1 MVVNENL
8 SICVSVVL
16 LSWFKNVGLKFSRS
30 RFSIYYAV
38 GGISISFVDVP
49 RFLSYVELFLHLDSG
64 VPQGVTQ
71 QVTHKVTQH
80 LTGVNYG
87 ENVKLLSS
95 MIQVRRLFKK

>member
-1 MVVNENL
+1 ML
-8 SICVSVVL
+8 ISSVD
-16 LSWFKNVGLKFSRS
+16 
-30 RFSIYYAV
+30 I
-38 GGISISFVDVP
+38 P

-95 MIQVRRLFKK
+95 MIQVRNKKKRSERVFKTKLI

>member
-1 MVVNENL
+1 M
-8 SICVSVVL
+8 
-16 LSWFKNVGLKFSRS
+16 
-30 RFSIYYAV
+30 
-38 GGISISFVDVP
+38 
-49 RFLSYVELFLHLDSG
+49 ELFLHLDSG

-95 MIQVRRLFKK
+95 MIQVRRLFKKEKVG